1 MPLLAMPSLAK
12 LFSSRSSLGNLEKH
26 GPDIATPDT
35 ESNKSPISPQPVARE
50 VQEQLI
56 CATLSRFAQVPVSAV
71 FVLEPGWIPG
81 GLSDEQASLILKTHG
96 PNTPVAE
103 RPLAALRML
112 WGAIVNPFNILLTI
126 LAIISAATQQ
136 IPTFIV
142 MMAMV
147 FASTGLRY
155 WQELKSMIQ
164 AVNLIKSVTTNT
176 RVLRYR
182 NSGSEEL
189 EIDQRNVVPGDIIAV
204 TSGDVFPGDCVL
216 ITAEAITITQASLTG
231 EMMPIEKTV
240 RLAAPGPGETLD
252 LLHNDNVCLAG
263 TSVVTGNG
271 YALVVS
277 TGKDTYMASIAS
289 ELSKRR
295 PENATQIGIRKVSY
309 VLMAFTG
316 VMAPIVFIVQGAVSK
331 DWKGAIMFAIAI
343 AVGITPEMLP
353 MIVTSNLALSAVRVA
368 RKKVIVKRFDAIQNL
383 GAVRILCSDKTGT
396 LTADLVR
403 ISMSTTGTGDLSQLP
418 IKLAYINSS
427 LQTGSRSPIDHAIV
441 DFVDQNEQDMFTDIP
456 RDGWVKQGEVP
467 FDSSRRL
474 LSVLVSR
481 PGGDGSEGL
490 LITKG
495 AVEEVLD
502 LCVSVYN
509 HQTSPSSDA
518 SEPLG
523 LDISPSTTL
532 IFTADERQK
541 ILDTAQ
547 RLNEDGLRLVAVAC
561 REQLIKPFMTISCSD
576 ESELTFIGF
585 IGLLDPLKPDAT
597 QAIKDLAAL
606 NVQVRILTG
615 DAPAVAAKVARDL
628 GLIPSCQHSSTA
640 ENEKDVEASASSKGE
655 EGLIL
660 TGVQLAA
667 LADDQDAYKDA
678 IDRCIIFAKLSPY
691 QKLEVVKALR
701 MGDGGRAVAFL
712 GDGVN
717 DALAIRGADVGI
729 SVDSGT
735 DIAKEAADVIL
746 LEKSLAVV
754 ADGVVEGRLTL
765 INTLKYIKMA
775 TSSNFGN
782 IFSVLVASAWL
793 PYQPMLPLQLL
804 VQNLLYDFSQA
815 SIPWDNVD
823 PEYLVAP
830 KTWGAKS
837 IIRFMICLGPFS
849 SPFDIITFSINWF
862 HYGIRTLDNPLVPL
876 AQTHWFLEGS
886 LTQLFIIHFLRT
898 GKLPF
903 IQSRASISVV
913 CTTFGI
919 AGISI
924 AIPYMPKINTALK
937 FTPPEPIYYSYLL
950 AMIIGY
956 AMVVHVVKTLYQLV
970 FKEWL

>member
-1 MPLLAMPSLAK
+1 MFAGLLPVTRSSSGKKGAYHAVYDEASVMPSIAK

-26 GPDIATPDT
+26 GPDIATPDIK
-35 ESNKSPISPQPVARE
+35 SNKSAIPPQPVARE
-50 VQEQLI
+50 EQEHLI
-56 CATLSRFAQVPVSAV
+56 CATLSRFAQVPVSAI
-71 FVLEPGWIPG
+71 FVLEPGWNPS
-81 GLSDEQASLILKTHG
+81 GLSDEQASLMLKTHG

-103 RPLAALRML
+103 RPLAALQML

-126 LAIISAATQQ
+126 LAIVSAATQQ
-136 IPTFIV
+136 IPTFVV

-155 WQELKSMIQ
+155 WQEFKSMIQ

-182 NSGSEEL
+182 SSGSEEL

-240 RLAAPGPGETLD
+240 RLAAPRPGETLD

-271 YALVVS
+271 YALIVS

-295 PENATQIGIRKVSY
+295 PENATQIGIKKVSY
-309 VLMAFTG
+309 VLMGFMG

-331 DWKGAIMFAIAI
+331 NWKGAVMFAIAV

-368 RKKVIVKRFDAIQNL
+368 RKKVIVKRFDAIQSL

-441 DFVDQNEQDMFTDIP
+441 DFVNESGQDIFKGIP
-456 RDGWVKQGEVP
+456 GDGWVKQGEVP

-495 AVEEVLD
+495 AVEE
-502 LCVSVYN
+502 
-509 HQTSPSSDA
+509 
-518 SEPLG
+518 
-523 LDISPSTTL
+523 
-532 IFTADERQK
+532 DERRT

-547 RLNEDGLRLVAVAC
+547 RLNEEGLRLVAVAC
-561 REQLIKPFMTISCSD
+561 REQLIKSFMTISSSD

-585 IGLLDPLKPDAT
+585 IGLLDPLKPDAA

-628 GLIPSCQHSSTA
+628 GLIPSRGT
-640 ENEKDVEASASSKGE
+640 
-655 EGLIL
+655 
-660 TGVQLAA
+660 
-667 LADDQDAYKDA
+667 
-678 IDRCIIFAKLSPY
+678 F
-691 QKLEVVKALR
+691 
-701 MGDGGRAVAFL
+701 
-712 GDGVN
+712 VN
-717 DALAIRGADVGI
+717 
-729 SVDSGT
+729 
-735 DIAKEAADVIL
+735 
-746 LEKSLAVV
+746 
-754 ADGVVEGRLTL
+754 
-765 INTLKYIKMA
+765 
-775 TSSNFGN
+775 
-782 IFSVLVASAWL
+782 
-793 PYQPMLPLQLL
+793 
-804 VQNLLYDFSQA
+804 
-815 SIPWDNVD
+815 
-823 PEYLVAP
+823 
-830 KTWGAKS
+830 
-837 IIRFMICLGPFS
+837 C
-849 SPFDIITFSINWF
+849 
-862 HYGIRTLDNPLVPL
+862 
-876 AQTHWFLEGS
+876 
-886 LTQLFIIHFLRT
+886 
-898 GKLPF
+898 
-903 IQSRASISVV
+903 
-913 CTTFGI
+913 
-919 AGISI
+919 
-924 AIPYMPKINTALK
+924 
-937 FTPPEPIYYSYLL
+937 
-950 AMIIGY
+950 
-956 AMVVHVVKTLYQLV
+956 
-970 FKEWL
+970 

>member
-1 MPLLAMPSLAK
+1 MPLLAK
-12 LFSSRSSLGNLEKH
+12 LFSRSSLGNLEKH

-35 ESNKSPISPQPVARE
+35 DSNKSPIPPQPVTRE
-50 VQEQLI
+50 EQEQLI
-56 CATLSRFAQVPVSAV
+56 CAALSRFAQVPVSAI
-71 FVLEPGWIPG
+71 FVLEPGWNPG

-96 PNTPVAE
+96 PNIPVAE
-103 RPLAALRML
+103 RSLSALRML
-112 WGAIVNPFNILLTI
+112 WGAIINPFNILLTI
-126 LAIISAATQQ
+126 LAIISASTQQ

-182 NSGSEEL
+182 SSGSEEL

-216 ITAEAITITQASLTG
+216 IMAQAITITQASLTG
-231 EMMPIEKTV
+231 EMMPVEKTV
-240 RLAAPGPGETLD
+240 RLAATRPGETFD

-271 YALVVS
+271 HALVVS

-295 PENATQIGIRKVSY
+295 PENATQTGIRKVSY
-309 VLMAFTG
+309 VLMAFMG

-331 DWKGAIMFAIAI
+331 DWKGAIMFAIAV

-368 RKKVIVKRFDAIQNL
+368 HKKVIVKRFDAIQNL

-441 DFVDQNEQDMFTDIP
+441 DFVNQSEQDFFTDIP

-509 HQTSPSSDA
+509 HQPSRSSDA

-523 LDISPSTTL
+523 LDISPSMTSIL
-532 IFTADERQK
+532 TADERRK

-597 QAIKDLAAL
+597 QAIKDLAVL

-628 GLIPSCQHSSTA
+628 GLIPSRQHSSTA
-640 ENEKDVEASASSKGE
+640 ENEKD

-678 IDRCIIFAKLSPY
+678 IDRCIIFARLSPY

-701 MGDGGRAVAFL
+701 AGDGGRAVAFL

-754 ADGVVEGRLTL
+754 VDGVIEGRLTL

-782 IFSVLVASAWL
+782 VFSVLVASAWL

-830 KTWGAKS
+830 KTWGAMS
-837 IIRFMICLGPFS
+837 IVLFMVCLGPFS
-849 SPFDIITFSINWF
+849 SPFDIITFCINWF
-862 HYGIRTLDNPLVPL
+862 HYGIRTLHNPLVPL

-903 IQSRASISVV
+903 IQSRASAPVV
-913 CTTFGI
+913 LTTFGI
-919 AGISI
+919 AGIAIS
-924 AIPYMPKINTALK
+924 IPYMPKINTALQL
-937 FTPPEPIYYSYLL
+937 TPPEPIFYSYLL
-950 AMIIGY
+950 AMVIGY
-956 AMVVHVVKTLYQLV
+956 ALVVHVAKTFYQLA

>member
-1 MPLLAMPSLAK
+1 MPFLANFFSPRSLA
-12 LFSSRSSLGNLEKH
+12 NLEKH
-26 GPDIATPDT
+26 GPDIATPDSQST
-35 ESNKSPISPQPVARE
+35 KSPVPPQAIAKE
-50 VQEQLI
+50 EQEQLI
-56 CATLSRFAQVPVSAV
+56 CATLSRFAQVPVSAI
-71 FVLEPGWIPG
+71 FVLEPGWNPT
-81 GLSDEQASLILKTHG
+81 GLTDDQASEILKTHG

-103 RPLAALRML
+103 RRLAALRMF

-126 LAIISAATQQ
+126 LAIVNAATGQLS
-136 IPTFIV
+136 TFVV

-147 FASTGLRY
+147 VASTGLRY
-155 WQELKSMIQ
+155 WQELKSTIQ

-182 NSGSEEL
+182 SSGPEEV
-189 EIDQRNVVPGDIIAV
+189 ETDQRSVVPGDIIAV

-231 EMMPIEKTV
+231 EVMPIEKTV
-240 RLAAPGPGETLD
+240 RLAAPRPGETLN

-271 YALVVS
+271 HALVVS

-309 VLMAFTG
+309 VLMGFMA
-316 VMAPIVFIVQGAVSK
+316 VMAPIVLIVQGAVSK
-331 DWKGAIMFAIAI
+331 NWKGAVMFAIAV

-383 GAVRILCSDKTGT
+383 GAVQILCSDKTGT

-403 ISMSTTGTGDLSQLP
+403 ISMSTTGTGEPSQLP

-441 DFVDQNEQDMFTDIP
+441 DFVDQSEQDIFTDIP
-456 RDGWVKQGEVP
+456 GDGWIKQGEVP

-481 PGGDGSEGL
+481 PGGDSSEGL

-502 LCVSVYN
+502 LCVSTYN
-509 HQTSPSSDA
+509 HQLPSSNVSEPFALSPSMA
-518 SEPLG
+518 SIL
-523 LDISPSTTL
+523 
-532 IFTADERQK
+532 TAHERQQ

-561 REQLIKPFMTISCSD
+561 REQLIKPFMTISPSD
-576 ESELTFIGF
+576 ENELTFVGF

-628 GLIPSCQHSSTA
+628 GLIPSRQQSSTTV
-640 ENEKDVEASASSKGE
+640 NEKDVEASPSSNGD

-701 MGDGGRAVAFL
+701 AGHGGRAVAFL

-735 DIAKEAADVIL
+735 EIAKEAADVIL
-746 LEKSLAVV
+746 LEKNLAVV
-754 ADGVVEGRLTL
+754 ADGVMEGRITL
-765 INTLKYIKMA
+765 MNTLKYIKMA

-782 IFSVLVASAWL
+782 IFSLLVASAWL
-793 PYQPMLPLQLL
+793 PYQPMLPIQIL

-837 IIRFMICLGPFS
+837 IIRFMVCIGPFS
-849 SPFDIITFSINWF
+849 SPFDIITFFINWF
-862 HYGIRTLDNPLVPL
+862 HYGIRTLHNPRVDL
-876 AQTHWFLEGS
+876 AQTNWFLEGS
-886 LTQLFIIHFLRT
+886 LTQLLIIHFLRT

-903 IQSRASISVV
+903 IQSRASIPVF

-919 AGISI
+919 AGIAI
-924 AIPYMPKINTALK
+924 AIPYIPKINTALK
-937 FTPPEPIYYSYLL
+937 LTPPDPLFYAYLL
-950 AMIIGY
+950 GMIAGY
-956 AMVVHVVKTLYQLV
+956 ALVVHIAKTLYQLA

>member
-1 MPLLAMPSLAK
+1 MPLLAK
-12 LFSSRSSLGNLEKH
+12 LFPSRSSLANLEKH
-26 GPDIATPDT
+26 DS
-35 ESNKSPISPQPVARE
+35 ESNKSPIPAQPVATE
-50 VQEQLI
+50 EQEQLI
-56 CATLSRFAQVPVSAV
+56 SATLSRFAQVPVSAI
-71 FVLEPGWIPG
+71 FVSEPGWNPR
-81 GLSDEQASLILKTHG
+81 GLSDEQAALILKAHG

-103 RPLAALRML
+103 SSLSALRML
-112 WGAIVNPFNILLTI
+112 WGAIINPFNILLTI
-126 LAIISAATQQ
+126 LAIISAATEQ
-136 IPTFIV
+136 IPTFVV

-182 NSGSEEL
+182 SSGSEEL
-189 EIDQRNVVPGDIIAV
+189 EIDQRNVVPGDVIAV

-231 EMMPIEKTV
+231 EMMPVEKTV
-240 RLAAPGPGETLD
+240 RLAATSPGETFD
-252 LLHNDNVCLAG
+252 LLHNVNVCLAG

-271 YALVVS
+271 HALVVS
-277 TGKDTYMASIAS
+277 TGKDTYMASIAR

-309 VLMAFTG
+309 VLMTFMG
-316 VMAPIVFIVQGAVSK
+316 VMAPIVFIVQGAV
-331 DWKGAIMFAIAI
+331 I
-343 AVGITPEMLP
+343 GITPEMLP
-353 MIVTSNLALSAVRVA
+353 MIVSSNLALSAVRVA
-368 RKKVIVKRFDAIQNL
+368 RKKVIVKRFDAIQTL

-403 ISMSTTGTGDLSQLP
+403 ISLSTTGTGDLSQLP
-418 IKLAYINSS
+418 IELAYINSS

-441 DFVDQNEQDMFTDIP
+441 DSVNQSEQDIFTDIP

-502 LCVSVYN
+502 ACVSVYN
-509 HQTSPSSDA
+509 HRPSPSSDT

-523 LDISPSTTL
+523 LDMSPSATL
-532 IFTADERQK
+532 ILTADERRK

-547 RLNEDGLRLVAVAC
+547 RLNEEGLRLVAVAC

-576 ESELTFIGF
+576 ESELAFIGF

-628 GLIPSCQHSSTA
+628 GLIPSRQHSLTA

-667 LADDQDAYKDA
+667 LADDQDAYNDA

-701 MGDGGRAVAFL
+701 AGDGGRAVAFL

-754 ADGVVEGRLTL
+754 VDGVIEGRLTL
-765 INTLKYIKMA
+765 LNTLKYIKMA

-782 IFSVLVASAWL
+782 VFSVLVASAWL

-837 IIRFMICLGPFS
+837 IIRFMVCLGPFS

-862 HYGIRTLDNPLVPL
+862 VYDIRTLDNPLVPL

-898 GKLPF
+898 GKVPF
-903 IQSRASISVV
+903 IQSRASVPVV
-913 CTTFGI
+913 LTTFGI
-919 AGISI
+919 AGIAI
-924 AIPYMPKINTALK
+924 AIPYMPKVNTALQL
-937 FTPPEPIYYSYLL
+937 TPPEPIYYSYLL
-950 AMIIGY
+950 AMVVGY
-956 AMVVHVVKTLYQLV
+956 ALVVHVAKTIYQLA